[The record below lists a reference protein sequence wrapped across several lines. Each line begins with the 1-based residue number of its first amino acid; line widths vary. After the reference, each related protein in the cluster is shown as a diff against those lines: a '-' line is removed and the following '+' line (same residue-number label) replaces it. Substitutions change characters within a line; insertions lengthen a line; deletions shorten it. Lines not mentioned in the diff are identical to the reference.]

1 MGDAQR
7 ENAAVL
13 WRGAVLDQGTSK
25 DYQVVVAGGGPVGM
39 AVAIELASR
48 GISTLVCEPR
58 AQDDYAV
65 ARVNLTN
72 ARSMEHFRR
81 LGIADKLRANDPVP
95 SNVIRDLT
103 FSTRA
108 NGKIILN
115 VEGAYQWRER
125 LPIAAEVPEWAPF
138 QAIEKTLREKLLEL
152 PNATF
157 LPHSTIV
164 DFAQD
169 EHGVEVTYEGP
180 DGVGKMS
187 ASYLVIADGA
197 QSELRKKL
205 NLRMVGET
213 LFHNS
218 SWHFRSPALT
228 KLFAKTQL
236 SSMTFFLNEDA
247 YGDLIVPQSAED
259 HWVYMISP
267 IPEGLDPE
275 DWPAVQKM
283 LFRSIGAEFEVFDPV
298 GSYWG
303 SHSRMAP
310 TFNFGRVFLVGD
322 AAHLTSPF
330 GGFGMNL
337 GIGDAADIGW
347 KLAAT
352 LDGWGGPRLLETYTI
367 ERREVANFIIQGSA
381 HNNKVWGK
389 ALVRPHMEEDSERG
403 ERVRAEVRDF
413 VIREKTRQF
422 RSLGAQLGYRY
433 TGSPI
438 IVGDGA
444 ELPPLDYGEYY
455 PSAVP
460 GCRAPHL
467 WLNDGSSLFDHFGSG
482 FCLLKTDPTVRSAP
496 LERAAAYVGMP
507 LKVLELGNSAVRALY
522 ERSLVLI
529 RPDQHVA
536 WRGDALPS
544 DCVALVNVVR
554 GSASHRHVPA
564 ATRPAKTLDRP
575 LEV

>member
-1 MGDAQR
+1 LNHQA
-7 ENAAVL
+7 
-13 WRGAVLDQGTSK
+13 SK
-25 DYQVVVAGGGPVGM
+25 NYQVIVAGGGPVGM
-39 AVAIELASR
+39 TVAIELASR
-48 GISTLVCEPR
+48 DISTFVCEPR
-58 AQDDYAV
+58 ARDDYAV
-65 ARVNLTN
+65 ARTNLTN

-81 LGIADKLRANDPVP
+81 LGIADTLRANDPVP

-115 VEGAYQWRER
+115 VEGAYEWRER
-125 LPIAAEVPEWAPF
+125 LPIASEVPEWAPF
-138 QAIEKTLREKLLEL
+138 QAIEKTLREKLLKV
-152 PNATF
+152 PSATF
-157 LPHSTIV
+157 SPHSTIV
-164 DFAQD
+164 DFVQD
-169 EHGVEVTYEGP
+169 ERGVEVTYQGP
-180 DGVGKMS
+180 DGVRTAG
-187 ASYLVIADGA
+187 ASYLIIADGA
-197 QSELRKKL
+197 QSELRKTL

-213 LFHNS
+213 LFYNS

-236 SSMTFFLNEDA
+236 SSMTFFLNDDA

-259 HWVYMISP
+259 HWVYLISP
-267 IPEGLDPE
+267 IPEGLDPD
-275 DWPAVQKM
+275 DWPTVRSM
-283 LFRSIGAEFEVFDPV
+283 LFRSIGEEFEIFDQV

-310 TFNFGRVFLVGD
+310 TFNFGRAFLIGD

-337 GIGDAADIGW
+337 GIGDAADLGW
-347 KLAAT
+347 KIAAT
-352 LDGWGGPRLLETYTI
+352 LDGWGGPRLLETYTL
-367 ERREVANFIIQGSA
+367 ERREVANFVIQGSA

-403 ERVRAEVRDF
+403 DKVRAEVRDF

-433 TGSPI
+433 TASPI
-438 IVGDGA
+438 IVSDGT
-444 ELPPLDYGEYY
+444 ELPPLEYGEYH
-455 PSAVP
+455 PSAAP

-467 WLNDGSSLFDHFGSG
+467 WLEDGSSLFDHFGAG
-482 FCLLKTDPTVRSAP
+482 FCLLKTDAAAHSAP
-496 LERAAAYVGMP
+496 IEKAAADVGVP
-507 LKVLELGNSAVRALY
+507 LKVLELCNDAVRALY

-536 WRGDALPS
+536 WRGDVPPP
-544 DCVALVNVVR
+544 DCAALVNVVR
-554 GSASHRHVPA
+554 GSASCRDLQKA
-564 ATRPAKTLDRP
+564 APPETALRDR
-575 LEV
+575 LVQA

>member
-1 MGDAQR
+1 LNHSASS
-7 ENAAVL
+7 EYEVI
-13 WRGAVLDQGTSK
+13 
-25 DYQVVVAGGGPVGM
+25 VAGGGPVGM
-39 AVAIELASR
+39 TVAIELASR
-48 GISTLVCEPR
+48 GVSTLVVEPR
-58 AQDDYAV
+58 AKDDYAV

-81 LGIADKLRANDPVP
+81 HGIADKLRANDPVP

-115 VEGAYQWRER
+115 VEGAYEWRER
-125 LPIAAEVPEWAPF
+125 LPIASEVPEWAPF
-138 QAIEKTLREKLLEL
+138 QAIEKTLREKLLEA

-157 LPHSTIV
+157 LPHSTV
-164 DFAQD
+164 LDFAQD
-169 EHGVEVTYEGP
+169 EGRVEVTCTGA
-180 DGVGKMS
+180 DGVKSIGAK
-187 ASYLVIADGA
+187 YIIIADGA
-197 QSELRKKL
+197 HSELRRKL

-213 LFHNS
+213 LFYNT

-236 SSMTFFLNEDA
+236 SSMTFFLNDDA
-247 YGDLIVPQSAED
+247 YGDLIVPQSGED

-275 DWPAVQKM
+275 DWPTVRNM
-283 LFRSIGAEFEVFDPV
+283 LFRSIGEEFEIFDQV
-298 GSYWG
+298 GQYWG

-310 TFNFGRVFLVGD
+310 TFNFGRAFLIGD

-337 GIGDAADIGW
+337 GIGDAADLGW
-347 KLAAT
+347 KIAAT
-352 LDGWGGPRLLETYTI
+352 LDGWGGPRLLETYTM

-403 ERVRAEVRDF
+403 ANVRAEVRDF

-438 IVGDGA
+438 VVSDGT
-444 ELPPLDYGEYY
+444 ELPPLEYGDYH

-460 GCRAPHL
+460 GCRAPHV
-467 WLNDGSSLFDHFGSG
+467 WLEDGSSLFDHFGSG
-482 FCLLKTDPTVRSAP
+482 FCLLKLDPDAESAP
-496 LERAAAYVGMP
+496 IQRAAAKVGLP
-507 LKVLELGNSAVRALY
+507 LKVLELANSSIHAMY

-536 WRGDALPS
+536 WRGDAPPQ
-544 DCVALVNVVR
+544 DCDALVNVVR
-554 GSASHRHVPA
+554 GAASTHA
-564 ATRPAKTLDRP
+564 SETAQRPEKPMNDCLLKD
-575 LEV
+575 

>member
-1 MGDAQR
+1 LNHSSSS
-7 ENAAVL
+7 EYEVI
-13 WRGAVLDQGTSK
+13 
-25 DYQVVVAGGGPVGM
+25 VAGGGPVGM
-39 AVAIELASR
+39 TVAIELASR
-48 GISTLVCEPR
+48 GVSTLVVEPR
-58 AQDDYAV
+58 AKDDYAV

-81 LGIADKLRANDPVP
+81 HGIADKLRANDPVP

-115 VEGAYQWRER
+115 VEGAYEWRER
-125 LPIAAEVPEWAPF
+125 LPIASEVPEWAPF
-138 QAIEKTLREKLLEL
+138 QAIEKTLREKLLEA

-157 LPHSTIV
+157 LPHSTV
-164 DFAQD
+164 ADFVQD
-169 EHGVEVTYEGP
+169 EDGVEVTCTGT
-180 DGVGKMS
+180 DGVKKIGAK
-187 ASYLVIADGA
+187 YIIIADGA
-197 QSELRKKL
+197 QSELRRKL

-213 LFHNS
+213 LFHNT

-236 SSMTFFLNEDA
+236 SSMTFFLNDDA
-247 YGDLIVPQSAED
+247 YGDLIVPQSGED

-275 DWPAVQKM
+275 DWPTVRTM
-283 LFRSIGAEFEVFDPV
+283 LFRSIGEEFEIFDQV
-298 GSYWG
+298 GRYWG

-310 TFNFGRVFLVGD
+310 TFNFGRAFLIGD

-337 GIGDAADIGW
+337 GIGDAADLGW
-347 KLAAT
+347 KMAAT
-352 LDGWGGPRLLETYTI
+352 LDGWGGPRLLETYTM

-403 ERVRAEVRDF
+403 AKVRAEVRDF

-438 IVGDGA
+438 VVSDGT
-444 ELPPLDYGEYY
+444 ELPPLEYGDYH

-460 GCRAPHL
+460 GCRAPHV
-467 WLNDGSSLFDHFGSG
+467 WLDDGSSLFDHFGSG
-482 FCLLKTDPTVRSAP
+482 FCLLKLVPDAESAP
-496 LERAAAYVGMP
+496 IQRAAAKVGLP
-507 LKVLELGNSAVRALY
+507 LKVLELDNSSIRALY
-522 ERSLVLI
+522 EKSLVLI

-536 WRGDALPS
+536 WRGDAPPQ
-544 DCVALVNVVR
+544 DCDALVNVVR
-554 GSASHRHVPA
+554 GAASTRAPETA
-564 ATRPAKTLDRP
+564 QRPERPAYDR
-575 LEV
+575 LLKV

>member
-1 MGDAQR
+1 M
-7 ENAAVL
+7 
-13 WRGAVLDQGTSK
+13 T
-25 DYQVVVAGGGPVGM
+25 
-39 AVAIELASR
+39 VAIELASR
-48 GISTLVCEPR
+48 GVSTLVVEPR
-58 AQDDYAV
+58 AKDDYAV

-81 LGIADKLRANDPVP
+81 HGIADKLRANDPVP

-115 VEGAYQWRER
+115 VEGAYEWRER
-125 LPIAAEVPEWAPF
+125 LPIASEVPEWAPF
-138 QAIEKTLREKLLEL
+138 QAIEKTLREKLLEA

-157 LPHSTIV
+157 LPHSTV
-164 DFAQD
+164 LDFAQD
-169 EHGVEVTYEGP
+169 EGRVEVTCTGA
-180 DGVGKMS
+180 DGVKSIGAK
-187 ASYLVIADGA
+187 YIIIADGA
-197 QSELRKKL
+197 HSELRRKL

-213 LFHNS
+213 LFYNT

-236 SSMTFFLNEDA
+236 SSMTFFLNDDA
-247 YGDLIVPQSAED
+247 YGDLIVPQSGED

-275 DWPAVQKM
+275 DWPTVRNM
-283 LFRSIGAEFEVFDPV
+283 LFRSIGEEFEIFDQV
-298 GSYWG
+298 GQYWG

-310 TFNFGRVFLVGD
+310 TFNFGRAFLIGD

-337 GIGDAADIGW
+337 GIGDAADLGW
-347 KLAAT
+347 KIAAT
-352 LDGWGGPRLLETYTI
+352 LDGWGGPRLLETYTM

-403 ERVRAEVRDF
+403 ANVRAEVRDF

-438 IVGDGA
+438 VVSDGT
-444 ELPPLDYGEYY
+444 ELPPLEYGDYH

-460 GCRAPHL
+460 GCRAPHV
-467 WLNDGSSLFDHFGSG
+467 WLEDGSSLFDHFGSG
-482 FCLLKTDPTVRSAP
+482 FCLLKLDPDAESAP
-496 LERAAAYVGMP
+496 IQRAAAKVGLP
-507 LKVLELGNSAVRALY
+507 LKVLELANSSIHAMY

-536 WRGDALPS
+536 WRGDAPPQ
-544 DCVALVNVVR
+544 DCDALVNVVR
-554 GSASHRHVPA
+554 GAASTHA
-564 ATRPAKTLDRP
+564 SETAQRPEKPMNDCLLKD
-575 LEV
+575 

>member
-1 MGDAQR
+1 M
-7 ENAAVL
+7 
-13 WRGAVLDQGTSK
+13 T
-25 DYQVVVAGGGPVGM
+25 
-39 AVAIELASR
+39 VAIELASR
-48 GISTLVCEPR
+48 GIATLVVEPR

-81 LGIADKLRANDPVP
+81 HGIADRLRANDPVP

-115 VEGAYQWRER
+115 VEGAYEWRER
-125 LPIAAEVPEWAPF
+125 LPIASEVPEWAPF
-138 QAIEKTLREKLLEL
+138 QAIEKTLREKLLES

-157 LPHSTIV
+157 LPHSTV
-164 DFAQD
+164 LDFAQD
-169 EHGVEVTYEGP
+169 DNGVGVTYTGT
-180 DGVGKMS
+180 DGVKKTS
-187 ASYLVIADGA
+187 AKYIIIADGA
-197 QSELRKKL
+197 QSELRRKL

-213 LFHNS
+213 LFHNT

-228 KLFAKTQL
+228 RLFAKTQL
-236 SSMTFFLNEDA
+236 SSMTFFLNDDA

-267 IPEGLDPE
+267 IPEGLDPD
-275 DWPAVQKM
+275 DWPTVRKM
-283 LFRSIGAEFEVFDPV
+283 LFRSIGEEFEIFDQV
-298 GSYWG
+298 GRYWG

-310 TFNFGRVFLVGD
+310 TFNFGRAFLIGD

-337 GIGDAADIGW
+337 GIGDAADLGW
-347 KLAAT
+347 KIAAT
-352 LDGWGGPRLLETYTI
+352 LDGWGGPRLLDTYTL

-403 ERVRAEVRDF
+403 EKVRAEVRDF

-438 IVGDGA
+438 VVSDGT
-444 ELPPLDYGEYY
+444 ELPPLEYGDYH

-460 GCRAPHL
+460 GCRAPHV
-467 WLNDGSSLFDHFGSG
+467 WLEDGSSLFDHFGSG
-482 FCLLKTDPTVRSAP
+482 FCLLKLDPDAETLP
-496 LERAAAYVGMP
+496 IQRAAANVGLP
-507 LKVLELGNSAVRALY
+507 LKVLELDSSAIRALY
-522 ERSLVLI
+522 ERPLVLI

-536 WRGDALPS
+536 WRGDAPPP
-544 DCVALVNVVR
+544 DCEALVNVVR
-554 GSASHRHVPA
+554 GAASIDAPQTA
-564 ATRPAKTLDRP
+564 QP
-575 LEV
+575 